1 MRNDAATATEGAESR
16 QVPKLGDL
24 RAHAPIAGTIVNPCE
39 GWHCPAHSYNP
50 RRFADSRRKWA
61 RDRMALFSRV
71 PQVGFLTTTLPAA
84 LHGEIT
90 RESLEYES
98 AAWRAFKQRC
108 DRRLRSIVSPAGR
121 CDLCIAMPRSCVRR
135 YKGQLV
141 GRHSGKRF
149 YPAGRCAQCSHWR
162 RLEWWASRH
171 VWACSRC
178 LAKPRLSPRLRDA
191 APCFRASWV
200 REVGENLEHL
210 HRHAKVT
217 MPYVPQGVL
226 ADMAESAGL
235 GRVLDIR
242 VDRDSAHPE
251 ARGALDSYLV
261 KQSAIATPEHPAL
274 ARYFTKQA
282 ADPDAFNALPI
293 GAARSRINFP
303 VERERANPCTIFT
316 RFDEIT
322 VRKLFFETGSERN
335 IDNKYYLLPDRYLRS
350 VMGAFGELPARRDP
364 LSLGPQSV
372 TDGAFPFGITAPL
385 EPPGG

>member
-1 MRNDAATATEGAESR
+1 MRNDAATAAPDAGTSR
-16 QVPKLGDL
+16 VPKLGDL
-24 RAHAPIAGTIVNPCE
+24 EAHAPIAGTVFNVCE
-39 GWHCPAHSYNP
+39 GWHFPAHSYNP

-61 RDRMALFSRV
+61 RDRMALFSKV

-98 AAWRAFKQRC
+98 RAWRMFKQRC
-108 DRRLRSIVSPAGR
+108 DRMLRSIVSPTGR

-141 GRHSGKRF
+141 GRHRGKRF

-178 LAKPRLSPRLRDA
+178 LAKPRLSPRPRDA

-217 MPYVPQGVL
+217 MPYVPQAVL

-242 VDRDSAHPE
+242 VDQDSARPE
-251 ARGALDSYLV
+251 SRGALDRYLV
-261 KQSAIATPEHPAL
+261 KQSATAAPEHPAL
-274 ARYFTKQA
+274 VRYFAKQA
-282 ADPDAFNALPI
+282 ISPDAFNALPL

-303 VERERANPCTIFT
+303 VDRESANPCTVFT

-322 VRKLFFETGSERN
+322 VRKLFFETDSERN
-335 IDNKYYLLPDRYLRS
+335 IDSEYYLLPDRYLRS
-350 VMGAFGELPARRDP
+350 RMGAFGELPARPDP
-364 LSLGPQSV
+364 SSLHPQRV
-372 TDGAFPFGITAPL
+372 TDGAFPVGITAPL
-385 EPPGG
+385 DHPSG